1 MKRILL
7 LVILL
12 LGIMIVVPVFAQDT
26 YEFPDSGV
34 SITIPEGWDLSED
47 SDGHIELS
55 DSPLTMVVYDSASL
69 EANFDIADAENGSD
83 VLAVVIAELPS
94 AVKLGLTTANVTSM
108 QVDGRDVAMLPYFT
122 DSQRGRILAVPMSD
136 GSFGLIDVVSDRSAF
151 NASLSDISDV
161 IASFDST
168 GEGEG
173 GLGNLDIDLSNLPD
187 FEPCFVSTT
196 EVDSVQVRVGPGTNR
211 TVISFLPANVSFEVQ
226 GQTTIDDDSV
236 WFKLAKEVAA
246 PGKAV
251 NETWIAAEGLDQEG
265 DCENVADAFAPP
277 IIPIRTAPPTP
288 VPADPSNPDAPPP
301 ADQPA
306 GGGTNVDASG
316 AILPQEGSWF
326 QSFGVGNV
334 QCTLGSAPY
343 DSGLGTFTG
352 PMLGGGSQGLFYDG
366 DFLQYIGNNTY
377 ETYDNLSGIPF
388 RYSLEI
394 TSATTG
400 FGSLGAV
407 VDDCNIFVPF
417 TVNYVGG

>member
-1 MKRILL
+1 MKRTLL
-7 LVILL
+7 LIILM
-12 LGIMIVVPVFAQDT
+12 LGMTIVAPVFAQDT

-34 SITIPEGWDLSED
+34 SIIIPAGWELSED

-55 DSPLTMVVYDSASL
+55 DSPLTMVVYDSAAL
-69 EANFDIADAENGSD
+69 EANFGVEDAETGSD
-83 VLAVVIAELPS
+83 VLDIVVPELPS
-94 AVKLGLTTANVTSM
+94 AVKLGLTTSNVTSM

-136 GSFGLIDVVSDRSAF
+136 GTFGLIDVVSDRSAF

-196 EVDSVQVRVGPGTNR
+196 DADSVQVRVGPGTNR
-211 TVISFLPANVSFEVQ
+211 TVISFLPTNVSFEVQ

-236 WFKLAKEVAA
+236 WFKLDKEVAA

-251 NETWIAAEGLDQEG
+251 NETWVAAEGLDLEG
-265 DCENVADAFAPP
+265 DCENVVDAFAPP

-306 GGGTNVDASG
+306 DSGTTVDSSG
-316 AILPQEGSWF
+316 DFVLQQGNWF
-326 QSFGVGNV
+326 QSFGIGNV
-334 QCTLGSAPY
+334 QCSLGSAPY

-352 PMLGGGSQGLFYDG
+352 PLIGGGSGGLFYDG
-366 DFLQYIGNNTY
+366 DTFQYMGGNSY
-377 ETYDNLSGIPF
+377 EASGIIDGF
-388 RYSLEI
+388 TVRYSVDFTSS
-394 TSATTG
+394 TSALGSIG
-400 FGSLGAV
+400 FVAGSCTYYA
-407 VDDCNIFVPF
+407 PF
-417 TVNYVGG
+417 TLNYVGG